1 MSRSKRDIPL
11 SHIFGHPTLSR
22 TSHTI
27 KDCLAILGIPL
38 IIFMLLGGRRTI
50 PQPTYPDQV
59 LADARKPLTTN
70 KHAIYKQSESSDIEL
85 SAQNLQMT
93 AGPERVSWLNINLA
107 NPHIHFGVVL
117 ANSHLSSFGE
127 VLSSMANR
135 THALAGIN
143 GDYFDG
149 MVNPIGLV
157 EIDGQ
162 IVQSPG
168 YYAVLGVT
176 ASKHITMGEEKLSGS
191 VINGNASHVLNS
203 INHHGDT
210 HNGQLTLFTPALG
223 TALFR
228 LKDTIVTLR
237 PVTAS
242 ANSYIVQAIQ
252 SNATTLP
259 RLSNQD
265 ALVGSGESSTWL
277 VHNLHPGN
285 RISITEHIVPDS
297 NLVQAIG
304 GGPVLI
310 KNGALYKD
318 PNPPAPAEGNKQNPL
333 TAIAVNK
340 DETHAFFVVFDG
352 RSSGPGRSR
361 GLTRAQMASYLL
373 AHGAY
378 QAMLFDGGGSSEMVA
393 RSRGQQKVA
402 VINHPS
408 DCHERRVANGLFVY
422 ER

>member
-11 SHIFGHPTLSR
+11 SHVFSHPTLSR

-27 KDCLAILGIPL
+27 NGCLAMGIPL

-50 PQPTYPDQV
+50 TRSPYPDRV
-59 LADARKPLTTN
+59 FAVARQPLTMN
-70 KHAIYKQSESSDIEL
+70 NYAIHEQITGSDIEL
-85 SAQNLQMT
+85 SVHNLQMI

-107 NPHIHFGVVL
+107 NPHIHLGVVL
-117 ANSHLSSFGE
+117 ANNHLSSPGE

-143 GDYFDG
+143 GDFFDG
-149 MVNPIGLV
+149 MANPIGLV
-157 EIDGQ
+157 MISGQ

-168 YYAVLGVT
+168 YYAVLGIT

-191 VINGNASHVLNS
+191 VIKGNVSHVLNS

-210 HNGQLTLFTPALG
+210 HSGQLTLFTPALG
-223 TALFR
+223 TALCG

-242 ANSYIVQAIQ
+242 TDSYIVQAIQ

-265 ALVGSGESSTWL
+265 ALVGSGEAGTWL
-277 VHNLHPGN
+277 IHNLHPGN
-285 RISITEHIVPDS
+285 RITITERIVPDS
-297 NLVQAIG
+297 NLLQAIG
-304 GGPVLI
+304 GGSILI

-318 PNPPAPAEGNKQNPL
+318 PNPPAPAEGNMRNPL

-352 RSSGPGRSR
+352 RSSGPSQSR
-361 GLTRAQMASYLL
+361 GLTWAQMASYLL

-393 RSRGQQKVA
+393 RLKGQQRVS

-408 DCHERRVANGLFVY
+408 DGHERRVANSLFVY
-422 ER
+422 EW

>member
-1 MSRSKRDIPL
+1 
-11 SHIFGHPTLSR
+11 
-22 TSHTI
+22 
-27 KDCLAILGIPL
+27 
-38 IIFMLLGGRRTI
+38 MLLGGRRTI
-50 PQPTYPDQV
+50 TPPTYPDQV
-59 LADARKPLTTN
+59 LAAARQPLTMN
-70 KHAIYKQSESSDIEL
+70 NYAIHEQIASSDIEL
-85 SAQNLQMT
+85 FAQNLQMI
-93 AGPERVSWLNINLA
+93 AGPERVSWLNINLT
-107 NPHIHFGVVL
+107 NPHIHLGVVL
-117 ANSHLSSFGE
+117 ANNHLSSTGE

-143 GDYFDG
+143 GDFFDG

-157 EIDGQ
+157 KINGQ

-168 YYAVLGVT
+168 YYAVLGIT
-176 ASKHITMGEEKLSGS
+176 ASKHITMSEEKLSGC
-191 VINGNASHVLNS
+191 VTNGHASHVLNS

-223 TALFR
+223 TALFG
-228 LKDTIVTLR
+228 LKDTIATLR

-252 SNATTLP
+252 SNAATLP

-265 ALVGSGESSTWL
+265 ALVGSGEAGTWL
-277 VHNLHPGN
+277 VHNLRLGN
-285 RISITEHIVPDS
+285 QITITEHIVPDA

-318 PNPPAPAEGNKQNPL
+318 PNPPAPAKGNMRNPL
-333 TAIAVNK
+333 TAIAVDK
-340 DETHAFFVVFDG
+340 DGTHAFFIVFDG
-352 RSSGPGRSR
+352 HLSGPSRSR

-378 QAMLFDGGGSSEMVA
+378 QAMLLDGGGSSEIVA
-393 RSRGQQKVA
+393 RLRGQQSVS

-408 DCHERRVANGLFVY
+408 DRHERRVANGLFVY
-422 ER
+422 EW